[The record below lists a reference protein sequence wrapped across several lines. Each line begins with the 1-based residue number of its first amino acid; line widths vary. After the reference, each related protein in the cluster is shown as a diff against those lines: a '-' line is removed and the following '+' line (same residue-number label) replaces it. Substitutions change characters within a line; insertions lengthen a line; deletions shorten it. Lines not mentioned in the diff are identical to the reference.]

1 MARILVVDEQPSVCL
16 QMTEI
21 LREVGH
27 ETYSEHSG
35 EEALRLCRA
44 IEIDV
49 VLVDLKREAMK
60 SADLLKVIR
69 QERAETSVI
78 VMSEAGSIEAAVD
91 AMRLG
96 AHDYLRKPVDRSR
109 LVEVVEASVNE
120 RAGERRIH
128 AEAGDPLE
136 TAKESGIVGRSPA
149 ILELMEMVEK
159 IARTNSSVL
168 ITGETGT
175 GKELV
180 GRAIHRLSPRADKVF
195 SAINSAAFP
204 ETLLESELFG
214 HRRGAFTG
222 ASSNKKGIFEHA
234 HGGTVLL
241 DEVADMPASMQVK
254 LLRFL
259 QTGEIRPVG
268 SESTRYV
275 DVRVVAAS
283 NKPLEEEVAAGR
295 FREDLYY
302 RLAVIPIHVPALR
315 ERVEDIEILTDHFIE
330 IFATKL
336 GKRIDGLDPRVLDA
350 LMAHDWP
357 GNIRQLENSIE
368 RGAALCRGNRIQVE
382 DMPIRL
388 REASSA
394 GEGATIQSLQEMER
408 THILSTL
415 ERVNGNRKQAAE
427 LLQIST
433 TTLWRRLKEFGV
445 EQHPA
450 CDGRRRVPHV
460 ASPAAV
466 TEETSGRYP
475 SGGSLGRN
483 PIAVGAKEIGSEPV
497 AS

>member
-1 MARILVVDEQPSVCL
+1 MARILVVDEQPSICMHV
-16 QMTEI
+16 TEI
-21 LREVGH
+21 LRGLGH
-27 ETYSEHSG
+27 EVYTEHTG

-44 IEIDV
+44 IEFDV
-49 VLVDLKREAMK
+49 VLVDLEREAMK
-60 SADLLKVIR
+60 SLDLLKVIR
-69 QERAETSVI
+69 EEQPGTRVVI
-78 VMSEAGSIEAAVD
+78 MSGGGSIEAAVD

-96 AHDYLRKPVDRSR
+96 AHDYLRKPVARER
-109 LVEVVEASVNE
+109 LVEAMQSCE
-120 RAGERRIH
+120 RARVQVGQGTSDEV
-128 AEAGDPLE
+128 DPFR
-136 TAKESGIVGRSPA
+136 TASESGIVGRSRA
-149 ILELMEMVEK
+149 IRELMEMVEK
-159 IARTNSSVL
+159 IARTDSSVL

-180 GRAIHRLSPRADKVF
+180 GRAIHRLSPRAEKVF

-222 ASSNKKGIFEHA
+222 ASNNKKGIFEHA
-234 HGGTVLL
+234 HGGTVFL

-275 DVRVVAAS
+275 DVRLVAAS

-302 RLAVIPIHVPALR
+302 RLAVIPIHVPSLR
-315 ERVEDIEILTDHFIE
+315 ERVEDIAVLAEHFIKV
-330 IFATKL
+330 FAKKL
-336 GKRIDGLDPRVLDA
+336 GKRIDGLDPMALDV

-368 RGAALCRGNRIQVE
+368 RGAALCRGDCIQVE

-388 REASSA
+388 REASLVRE
-394 GEGATIQSLQEMER
+394 GETIQSLQVMER
-408 THILSTL
+408 AHILSTL
-415 ERVNGNRKQAAE
+415 ERVGWNRKQAAE

-433 TTLWRRLKEFGV
+433 TTLWRRLKEFGID
-445 EQHPA
+445 QQQTRDATP
-450 CDGRRRVPHV
+450 
-460 ASPAAV
+460 
-466 TEETSGRYP
+466 ETYL
-475 SGGSLGRN
+475 GGGGFAPGDR
-483 PIAVGAKEIGSEPV
+483 
-497 AS
+497 

>member
-1 MARILVVDEQPSVCL
+1 MARILVVDEQPSICI
-16 QMTEI
+16 QITDI
-21 LREVGH
+21 LSGLGH
-27 ETYSEHSG
+27 EVYAEHTG
-35 EEALRLCRA
+35 EEALRLSRA
-44 IEIDV
+44 IEFDM
-49 VLVDLKREAMK
+49 VLVDLEREAMK
-60 SADLLKVIR
+60 SADLLKVLR
-69 QERAETSVI
+69 QERAETLVVI
-78 VMSEAGSIEAAVD
+78 MSAGGSIEAAVD

-96 AHDYLRKPVDRSR
+96 AQDYLRKPINRDR
-109 LVEVVEASVNE
+109 LVGVVEASLQE
-120 RAGERRIH
+120 RVLEQQSSGD
-128 AEAGDPLE
+128 GVDPLK
-136 TAKESGIVGRSPA
+136 TASESGIVGRSRA
-149 ILELMEMVEK
+149 IRELMEMVEK
-159 IARTNSSVL
+159 IARTDSSVL

-180 GRAIHRLSPRADKVF
+180 GRAIHRLSPRVDKVF

-222 ASSNKKGIFEHA
+222 ASNNKKGIFEHA
-234 HGGTVLL
+234 HGGTVFL

-275 DVRVVAAS
+275 DVRLVAAS
-283 NKPLEEEVAAGR
+283 NKPLEQEVAAGR

-315 ERVEDIEILTDHFIE
+315 ERVEDIAVLAEHFTKM
-330 IFATKL
+330 FAKKL
-336 GKRIDGLDPRVLDA
+336 GKRIDGLDPRALDI

-388 REASSA
+388 REATFVRE
-394 GEGATIQSLQEMER
+394 GETIQSLQVMER
-408 THILSTL
+408 AHILSTL
-415 ERVNGNRKQAAE
+415 ERVGWNRKQAAE

-433 TTLWRRLKEFGV
+433 TTLWRRLKEFGI
-445 EQHPA
+445 EQQHA
-450 CDGRRRVPHV
+450 REAVPQGI
-460 ASPAAV
+460 AQP
-466 TEETSGRYP
+466 TGF
-475 SGGSLGRN
+475 
-483 PIAVGAKEIGSEPV
+483 AVGER
-497 AS
+497 

>member
-16 QMTEI
+16 QVTEI
-21 LREVGH
+21 LRELGH
-27 ETYSEHSG
+27 EVYSEHSG

-44 IEIDV
+44 IEFDV
-49 VLVDLKREAMK
+49 VLIDLTREAMK

-69 QERAETSVI
+69 QERAETSVVI
-78 VMSEAGSIEAAVD
+78 MSEQGSIEAAVE

-96 AHDYLRKPVDRSR
+96 AHDYLRKPIHRER
-109 LVEVVEASVNE
+109 LSDVVQGLVKE
-120 RAGERRIH
+120 RALER
-128 AEAGDPLE
+128 AYSDGSDPLK
-136 TAKESGIVGRSPA
+136 TAIESGIVGRSRA
-149 ILELMEMVEK
+149 IRELMEMVEK
-159 IARTNSSVL
+159 IARTDSSVL

-180 GRAIHRLSPRADKVF
+180 GRAIHRLSPRVDKVF

-214 HRRGAFTG
+214 HRRGAFAG

-234 HGGTVLL
+234 HGGTVFL

-275 DVRVVAAS
+275 DVRLVAAS

-302 RLAVIPIHVPALR
+302 RLAVIPIHVPPLR
-315 ERVEDIEILTDHFIE
+315 ERVEDIAVLTEHFIK
-330 IFATKL
+330 IFAKKL
-336 GKRIDGLDPRVLDA
+336 GKRIDGPDPRALDI

-368 RGAALCRGNRIQVE
+368 RGAALCRGNRIMVE

-388 REASSA
+388 REASFVRE
-394 GEGATIQSLQEMER
+394 GETIQSLQVMER
-408 THILSTL
+408 AHILSTL
-415 ERVNGNRKQAAE
+415 ERVGWNRKQAAE

-433 TTLWRRLKEFGV
+433 TTLWRRLKEFGI
-445 EQHPA
+445 EQQHARDASGQSYAQAPA
-450 CDGRRRVPHV
+450 TSTTSSAPTPS
-460 ASPAAV
+460 ASP
-466 TEETSGRYP
+466 TGYLP
-475 SGGSLGRN
+475 S
-483 PIAVGAKEIGSEPV
+483 EH
-497 AS
+497 

>member
-16 QMTEI
+16 QVIEI
-21 LREVGH
+21 LRTLGH
-27 ETYSEHSG
+27 EVYSEHTG
-35 EEALRLCRA
+35 EEALRLSRV
-44 IEIDV
+44 IELDV
-49 VLVDLKREAMK
+49 VLVDLEREAMK
-60 SADLLKVIR
+60 SADLLKAVR
-69 QERAETSVI
+69 HEHPETSVVI
-78 VMSEAGSIEAAVD
+78 MSTAGSIEAAVD

-96 AHDYLRKPVDRSR
+96 AQDYLRKPISRERLIEAVEGSVKERELDRQC
-109 LVEVVEASVNE
+109 
-120 RAGERRIH
+120 RI
-128 AEAGDPLE
+128 EETDPLKI
-136 TAKESGIVGRSPA
+136 ASESGIVGRSRE
-149 ILELMEMVEK
+149 IRDLMEMVQK
-159 IARTNSSVL
+159 ISRTDSSVL

-180 GRAIHRLSPRADKVF
+180 GRAIHRLSPRVDKVF
-195 SAINSAAFP
+195 SAVNSAAFP

-234 HGGTVLL
+234 HGGTVFL

-268 SESTRYV
+268 SETTRFV
-275 DVRVVAAS
+275 DVRLVAAS

-315 ERVEDIEILTDHFIE
+315 ERVEDIAVLAEHFTKV
-330 IFATKL
+330 FAKKL
-336 GKRIDGLDPRVLDA
+336 GKRIDGLDPRALDV

-368 RGAALCRGNRIQVE
+368 RGAALCRGDRIQVE

-388 REASSA
+388 REASLVRE
-394 GEGATIQSLQEMER
+394 GETIQSLQVMER
-408 THILSTL
+408 AHILSTL
-415 ERVNGNRKQAAE
+415 ERVGWNRKQAAE

-433 TTLWRRLKEFGV
+433 TTLWRRLKEFGI
-445 EQHPA
+445 EQHQA
-450 CDGRRRVPHV
+450 GG
-460 ASPAAV
+460 AAV
-466 TEETSGRYP
+466 T
-475 SGGSLGRN
+475 
-483 PIAVGAKEIGSEPV
+483 V
-497 AS
+497 AAAPRAFAAGER

>member
-1 MARILVVDEQPSVCL
+1 VARILVVDEQPSICI
-16 QMTEI
+16 QITDI
-21 LREVGH
+21 LSGLGH
-27 ETYSEHSG
+27 EVYAEHTG
-35 EEALRLCRA
+35 EEALRLSRA
-44 IEIDV
+44 IEFDM
-49 VLVDLKREAMK
+49 VLVDLEREAMK
-60 SADLLKVIR
+60 SADLLKVLR
-69 QERAETSVI
+69 QERAETLVVI
-78 VMSEAGSIEAAVD
+78 MSAGGSIEAAVD

-96 AHDYLRKPVDRSR
+96 AQDYLRKPINRDR
-109 LVEVVEASVNE
+109 LVGVVEASLQE
-120 RAGERRIH
+120 RVLEQQSSGD
-128 AEAGDPLE
+128 GVDPLK
-136 TAKESGIVGRSPA
+136 TASESGIVGRSRA
-149 ILELMEMVEK
+149 IRELMEMVEK
-159 IARTNSSVL
+159 IARTDSSVL

-180 GRAIHRLSPRADKVF
+180 GRAIHRLSPRVDKVF

-222 ASSNKKGIFEHA
+222 ASNNKKGIFEHA
-234 HGGTVLL
+234 HGGTVFL

-275 DVRVVAAS
+275 DVRLVAAS
-283 NKPLEEEVAAGR
+283 NKPLEQEVAAGR

-315 ERVEDIEILTDHFIE
+315 ERVEDIAVLAEHFTKM
-330 IFATKL
+330 FAKKL
-336 GKRIDGLDPRVLDA
+336 GKRIDGLDPRALDI

-388 REASSA
+388 REATFVRE
-394 GEGATIQSLQEMER
+394 GETIQSLQVMER
-408 THILSTL
+408 AHILSTL
-415 ERVNGNRKQAAE
+415 ERVGWNRKQAAE

-433 TTLWRRLKEFGV
+433 TTLWRRLKEFGI
-445 EQHPA
+445 EQQHA
-450 CDGRRRVPHV
+450 REAVPQGI
-460 ASPAAV
+460 AQP
-466 TEETSGRYP
+466 TGF
-475 SGGSLGRN
+475 
-483 PIAVGAKEIGSEPV
+483 AVGER
-497 AS
+497 